1 MRQLI
6 IEILRLQIAINY
18 LSKERKLF
26 KESINK
32 YDSLSVLDV
41 LAIRQL
47 KEYEQSYKKALS
59 PDLNFSAT
67 PILVMESTM
76 GLIPKDWI

>member
-67 PILVMESTM
+67 PILVMGSTM